1 VVNGVYKAPQKTYYV
16 DATSL
21 AVKILGRPVVNT
33 ALIGAVVKATG
44 VVTLRSVAE
53 ALKKFFTGRLYD
65 LNVKLVEL
73 AYQETK
79 EL

>member
-1 VVNGVYKAPQKTYYV
+1 LV
-16 DATSL
+16 
-21 AVKILGRPVVNT
+21 
-33 ALIGAVVKATG
+33 GAVVKATG

-53 ALKKFFTGRLYD
+53 ALKKFFTGKLYD

>member
-1 VVNGVYKAPQKTYYV
+1 MYKAPQKTYYV

-21 AVKILGRPVVNT
+21 AMKILGRPIVNT

-44 VVTLRSVAE
+44 VVTLHSVAE
-53 ALKKFFTGRLYD
+53 TLKKYFTGRLYD
-65 LNVKLVEL
+65 LNIKLVET
-73 AYQETK
+73 AFQETK